1 MNNCN
6 KINIYIFVFNFC
18 IYSFVGFYFYY
29 FIIDDKLYLDL
40 IIETTNTND
49 IEYILDINRKFS
61 WISILLNPFV
71 YLIKLLLITSSL
83 YTIKIIY
90 KFESGVSF
98 SILFS
103 KVLIADTIYTLF
115 LLIKLVYFILFR
127 PDNIFQIQNFA
138 PGSLYQLVSQVN
150 EPWLVYPLQAISI
163 WEIGF
168 IVVLAYQLKEF
179 FQNDFALSLQNVLL
193 SYGTVFL
200 LWIVFVVFITLNLS

>member
-1 MNNCN
+1 M
-6 KINIYIFVFNFC
+6 
-18 IYSFVGFYFYY
+18 
-29 FIIDDKLYLDL
+29 
-40 IIETTNTND
+40 
-49 IEYILDINRKFS
+49 
-61 WISILLNPFV
+61 
-71 YLIKLLLITSSL
+71 